1 MQDIPQAEQRD
12 ITHRKEIPVV
22 YGMQPHEQRDVKRRR
37 YDPQRPVDRLLVA
50 VLRKDVRKAGVLGA
64 GHGHD
69 LARTVRAR
77 RGKAQ
82 KHHRQQRGGL
92 VDLGKA
98 RRLGQQKCHQP
109 HRPERADVR
118 VLEDGEPLV
127 AVAEGTERVAG
138 VAQAVQMDAARDKQ
152 RDERRA
158 HRVKQRRRAEMRAE
172 QVPQPLCRAHQ
183 RAHERQ
189 EGQRPAHGPFLPLH
203 LRHGHCRVERKRDQQ
218 AAPRAFH
225 GVSSSFTGSKMP
237 HTDS

>member
-1 MQDIPQAEQRD
+1 MQPVPQQQHDRPNLRCPQAVRHRVYQQPSRGHKQYKFDHQRNGD
-12 ITHRKEIPVV
+12 CLFVT
-22 YGMQPHEQRDVKRRR
+22 
-37 YDPQRPVDRLLVA
+37 
-50 VLRKDVRKAGVLGA
+50 VLREDMCQPGVLCA
-64 GHGHD
+64 GRQHN
-69 LARTVRAR
+69 LASAQRAR
-77 RGKAQ
+77 YGETCAGQ
-82 KHHRQQRGGL
+82 RQQRGL
-92 VDLGKA
+92 LINLRKA
-98 RRLGQQKCHQP
+98 RRLGQQKRHQP
-109 HRPERADVR
+109 HRPECADVR
-118 VLEDGEPLV
+118 VFQDGEPLLAV
-127 AVAEGTERVAG
+127 AVGAERVAG

-172 QVPQPLCRAHQ
+172 QIPQPLCRAHQ